1 MSATA
6 MFQFTSARRRTVSV
20 GSALVLGLCLTLV
33 PSPARA
39 ATASTYVIGVGAAP
53 PAGQNIEYVDFF
65 PRSGISVHNGD
76 VIDLQEPSG
85 ASTDDTHMPA
95 LLAQGQTVQQAFAD
109 PANALVVADS
119 DEPGSNPQQNI
130 AAFSPT
136 FPPAGSGAPGQC
148 GDQTTPCVYNGGAL
162 LSAGA
167 ESPGTDF
174 FVKLS
179 LASGFTGTVTA
190 VDLGHPISDPS
201 ASISVVADSAS
212 TSTQSA
218 LNSAAAAQYQ
228 ADTAEAS
235 SAIAAASTDTV
246 TTNANGTHNHTVSVG
261 ASSAHTEVM
270 EMLPSTIHVSPGDT
284 VTWKYGGTSD
294 PHTVQFPGV
303 GLESVGVSPF
313 SLPVYCEGASADTLA
328 VQSQGPPD
336 FGCANATPEAPLLA
350 SAQGSTV
357 LQAPA
362 YRLATANGGVYNFGQ
377 ATSYGSAASPGLRS
391 PVVQVLTT
399 GSQRGY
405 WEVTA
410 NGGVHAF
417 GDAPFEG
424 SMAGKAITAPII
436 SVVTGPQANGYVLV
450 GSDGNT
456 YSFGGAPQVG
466 KVIPH
471 LASPL
476 VGAVADLNPSV
487 NGPAAYAVSAG
498 GGVFALL
505 AATYY
510 GSMGGK
516 HLNSPM
522 VGMAS
527 TPDGAGY
534 WEVAADGGV
543 FSFGDA
549 GFYGSMGGKHLN
561 SRIVGITP
569 TPDGGGYWLL
579 AADGGVFSFGDARFH
594 GSMGGPGLSSP
605 AVSISTVYSEASS
618 GVLINVPA
626 GNPNDL
632 PSRTSYS
639 FSFPDAGT
647 YPFICGF
654 HQMMTGRVVVG

>member
-1 MSATA
+1 MPATA
-6 MFQFTSARRRTVSV
+6 MRPKRPALRRLVVV
-20 GSALVLGLCLTLV
+20 GSALILGLCVTLV

-53 PAGQNIEYVDFF
+53 PAGQNIEYDDFF
-65 PRSGISVHNGD
+65 PRTGVSVHNGD
-76 VIDLQEPSG
+76 VLDLKVPSG
-85 ASTDDTHMPA
+85 ASTDDTHIPA

-119 DEPGSNPQQNI
+119 DEPGSNPLQNI
-130 AAFSPT
+130 QAFSST

-148 GDQTTPCVYNGGAL
+148 GDQTTPCVYDGTTLLNGG
-162 LSAGA
+162 GQ
-167 ESPGTDF
+167 SPGSDF

-179 LASGFTGTVTA
+179 LASGFTGTVTV
-190 VDLGHPISDPS
+190 VDIGHPISDPS
-201 ASISVVADSAS
+201 AAISVVADSAS
-212 TSTQSA
+212 TTSQSA
-218 LNSAAAAQYQ
+218 LDSAGAAQYQ
-228 ADTAEAS
+228 SDTAEAD
-235 SAIAAASTDTV
+235 SAIAAASTPSV
-246 TTNANGTHNHTVSVG
+246 TTNANGTHNHAVSVG

-284 VTWKYGGTSD
+284 ITWKYGGTSD
-294 PHTVQFPGV
+294 PHTVQFPGL
-303 GLESVGVSPF
+303 GLQSVAVAPF
-313 SLPVYCEGASADTLA
+313 ALPISCEGTSGDTLGNQNA
-328 VQSQGPPD
+328 GPPT
-336 FGCANATPEAPLLA
+336 FGCGNATPEAPLLVG
-350 SAQGSTV
+350 AQGGSV
-357 LQAPA
+357 IQAPA
-362 YRLATANGGVYNFGQ
+362 YRLATANGGVYDFGQ
-377 ATSYGSAASPGLRS
+377 AKSYGSSSGLRS
-391 PVVQVLTT
+391 PVVQVVTT
-399 GSQRGY
+399 GDQGGY
-405 WEVTA
+405 WEITA

-417 GDAPFEG
+417 GSAPFYG
-424 SMAGKAITAPII
+424 SMAGKAITAPIV
-436 SVVTGPQANGYVLV
+436 SLVTGPQSNGYVLV

-456 YSFGGAPQVG
+456 YSLGGAPQVG
-466 KVIPH
+466 KVLPH

-476 VGAVADLNPSV
+476 VGAVADLNPNA

-498 GGVFALL
+498 GGVFAVL
-505 AATYY
+505 AAIYY

-549 GFYGSMGGKHLN
+549 GYYGSMGGKHLN

-579 AADGGVFSFGDARFH
+579 AADGGVFSFGDATFA
-594 GSMGGPGLSSP
+594 GSMGGKGLSSP
-605 AVSISTVYSEASS
+605 AVGISTAYSEASS

-632 PSRTSYS
+632 PSRTSYT
-639 FSFPDAGT
+639 FSFPDAGS
-647 YPFICGF
+647 YSFVCGF
-654 HQMMTGRVVVG
+654 HQMMKGTVVVG